1 MIDRDTASRLG
12 ITSQQIDDTLYDAFG
27 QRFVST
33 MYTQLNQYHV
43 VLEVD
48 PKFWQNPDGL
58 RYIFVR
64 SQAPAD
70 RCRSARSPTTRPT
83 PRRCR

>member
-1 MIDRDTASRLG
+1 MIDN
-12 ITSQQIDDTLYDAFG
+12 TLYDAFG

-48 PKFWQNPDGL
+48 PQFWQNPDSL
-58 RYIFVR
+58 RYVFVR
-64 SQAPAD
+64 ASNGSQVPLSVFTPL
-70 RCRSARSPTTRPT
+70 RGR
-83 PRRCR
+83 PRRRWPSITRGRSRR